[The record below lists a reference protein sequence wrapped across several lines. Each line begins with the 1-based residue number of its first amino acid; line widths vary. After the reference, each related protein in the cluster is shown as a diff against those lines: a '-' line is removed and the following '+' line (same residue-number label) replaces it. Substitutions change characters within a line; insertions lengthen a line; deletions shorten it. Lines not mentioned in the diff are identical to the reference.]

1 MEGVGRCKKMKVG
14 VDKIKAHIAKTKV
27 DVRETNWELH
37 NSFAGIGLICWIHL
51 DSIFLSLSLKLY
63 NSQFVSRTS
72 TLVLA
77 IWALILSTPTFI
89 FLHLPTPSTRATSKF
104 NFQSLFRVE
113 GCRVI
118 RRAYIYGSF
127 CFNLHSSFLEYLLP
141 F

>member
-1 MEGVGRCKKMKVG
+1 MQKDESWCWQNQSSCCQNQSWCS
-14 VDKIKAHIAKTKV
+14 
-27 DVRETNWELH
+27 ENNWELY
-37 NSFAGIGLICWIHL
+37 NFFAGIGLISCIYL
-51 DSIFLSLSLKLY
+51 DFIYLSLSLKLY
-63 NSQFVSRTS
+63 SSQFVFRTS

-77 IWALILSTPTFI
+77 TWALILSTPTFI
-89 FLHLPTPSTRATSKF
+89 FLHLPTPSIRATSRF
-104 NFQSLFRVE
+104 NFQSLFRVV

>member
-1 MEGVGRCKKMKVG
+1 MQKDESWCRQNQSSCCQNQSWCSGNKLGTVQLLCW
-14 VDKIKAHIAKTKV
+14 
-27 DVRETNWELH
+27 NW
-37 NSFAGIGLICWIHL
+37 SYYFIHL
-51 DSIFLSLSLKLY
+51 FYSIFLSLSLKLY
-63 NSQFVSRTS
+63 SSQFVSRTS

-77 IWALILSTPTFI
+77 TWALILFTPTFI

-104 NFQSLFRVE
+104 NFHSLFRVV

-118 RRAYIYGSF
+118 RRAYLYGSF